1 MRITLEDF
9 IAQMQAK
16 YGEVEEQQYTDEE
29 ETEVPA
35 FDNNAE
41 ALRKLYTFAFNDKA
55 FSVAYTIIEYAN
67 ELQINLTPKA

>member
-9 IAQMQAK
+9 IAHMQAK
-16 YGEVEEQQYTDEE
+16 YGEAEEQQYADEE

-35 FDNNAE
+35 FDNNVE
-41 ALRKLYTFAFNDKA
+41 VLRKLYTCAVNDKA
-55 FSVAYTIIEYAN
+55 FNIAYTIIEYAN

>member
-1 MRITLEDF
+1 MIITLEDF

-29 ETEVPA
+29 GTEVPA

-41 ALRKLYTFAFNDKA
+41 ALRKLLKDASNGND
-55 FSVAYTIIEYAN
+55 FSVAYAVINYAN